1 MKKVKIITII
11 LIIGF
16 VISGCDQEYIDPITP
31 VDPGEDTES
40 PDVEIESPNPL
51 VTVPFTE
58 EEASV
63 TLEFTV
69 SDDIELQTVNVSLD
83 GDEIASYS
91 EFIDY
96 RMFME
101 TIQSGVL
108 PIGEHVLE
116 VTATDIN
123 GKTTREVYDF
133 EITNEYLPLDGE
145 VFYMPFEGESYIDL
159 ISGNTA
165 TEYGEVSFV
174 EGVEF
179 DAARFNGSQESY
191 LLFEP
196 SNAITGAPEFSI
208 SFWSNVEFVDQD
220 DDGEIDGVIG
230 LVNLSNITN
239 FWGNIDIFIENGS
252 GLEEGA
258 DMRIHVT
265 NDDSET
271 WITSTNDVQGVFDN
285 WAHHV
290 ITYSNADKEFKYFIN
305 GDQVLTTEASWEDDL
320 NFTNAGPMVMGTVQF
335 QTDPSLTS
343 AADNQSWAG
352 YLTGELDEIKIF
364 NRAIGQV
371 EVDDLYE
378 NAL

>member
-96 RMFME
+96 RIFME

-108 PIGEHVLE
+108 PVGEHVLE

-271 WITSTNDVQGVFDN
+271 WITSANDVQGVFNN

-290 ITYSNADKEFKYFIN
+290 ITYSNTDKEFKYFIN

-343 AADNQSWAG
+343 AADNQPWAG